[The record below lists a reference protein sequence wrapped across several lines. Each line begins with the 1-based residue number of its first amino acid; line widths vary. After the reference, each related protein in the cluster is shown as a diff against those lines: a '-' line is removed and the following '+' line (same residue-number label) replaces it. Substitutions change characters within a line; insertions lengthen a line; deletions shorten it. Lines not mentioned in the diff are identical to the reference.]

1 MTDEE
6 VIKEPAKQP
15 TKVNTHGRWMKYSE
29 FEPLEV
35 GKSYR
40 VSVAGDCMMALSKN
54 TPTIGIK
61 TNSFEFTASP
71 EYELWV
77 LTK

>member
-1 MTDEE
+1 MDDE
-6 VIKEPAKQP
+6 VIEEPVKQP
-15 TKVNTHGRWMKYSE
+15 TKVNTHGKWMKYSE
-29 FEPLEV
+29 FQELET

-40 VSVAGDCMMALSKN
+40 VTVAGDCMMALSKN

-61 TNSFEFTASP
+61 TNIFEFTASP

>member
-1 MTDEE
+1 MTDE
-6 VIKEPAKQP
+6 VIEEQPKQP
-15 TKVNTHGRWMKYSE
+15 TKVNTHGRWMKYST

-40 VSVAGDCMMALSKN
+40 VAVAGDCMMALSKN

-77 LTK
+77 MTR

>member
-1 MTDEE
+1 MDDE
-6 VIKEPAKQP
+6 VIEEQPKEP
-15 TKVNTHGRWMKYSE
+15 TKVNTHGRWMKYST

-40 VSVAGDCMMALSKN
+40 VTVAGDCMMALSKN

-61 TNSFEFTASP
+61 TNSFEFTASQ
-71 EYELWV
+71 EYELWIM
-77 LTK
+77 TK

>member
-1 MTDEE
+1 MTDE
-6 VIKEPAKQP
+6 VIEEQPKQP
-15 TKVNTHGRWMKYSE
+15 TKVNTHGKWMKYSE

-61 TNSFEFTASP
+61 TNKFEFTASD

>member
-1 MTDEE
+1 MDEE
-6 VIKEPAKQP
+6 VIEEQPKQP

-29 FEPLEV
+29 FEPLET

-40 VSVAGDCMMALSKN
+40 VTVAGDCMMALSKN

-71 EYELWV
+71 KYELWV

>member
-1 MTDEE
+1 MTDE
-6 VIKEPAKQP
+6 VIEEQPKQP
-15 TKVNTHGRWMKYSE
+15 TKVNTHGRWIKYSE

-40 VSVAGDCMMALSKN
+40 VTVAGDCMMALSKN

-77 LTK
+77 MTAK

>member
-1 MTDEE
+1 MTDE
-6 VIKEPAKQP
+6 VIEEQPKEP
-15 TKVNTHGRWMKYSE
+15 TKVNTHGKWMKYSE

-40 VSVAGDCMMALSKN
+40 VTVAGDCMMALSKT

>member
-1 MTDEE
+1 MTDE
-6 VIKEPAKQP
+6 VIEEQPKEP
-15 TKVNTHGRWMKYSE
+15 TKVNTHGKWMKYST

-40 VSVAGDCMMALSKN
+40 VTVAGDCMMALSKN

>member
-1 MTDEE
+1 MTDE
-6 VIKEPAKQP
+6 VIEEQPKQP

-29 FEPLEV
+29 FQELET

-40 VSVAGDCMMALSKN
+40 VTVAGDCMMALSKN

-61 TNSFEFTASP
+61 TNSFEFTASD

-77 LTK
+77 MTK

>member
-1 MTDEE
+1 MDEE
-6 VIKEPAKQP
+6 ELIEEQPKEP
-15 TKVNTHGRWMKYSE
+15 TRVNTHGKWMKYSE

>member
-1 MTDEE
+1 MDDE
-6 VIKEPAKQP
+6 VIEEQPKEP
-15 TKVNTHGRWMKYSE
+15 TRVNTHGRWMKYSE

-40 VSVAGDCMMALSKN
+40 VTVAGDCMMALSKN

-61 TNSFEFTASP
+61 TNSFEFTASD
-71 EYELWV
+71 EYSLWIM
-77 LTK
+77 TK

>member
-1 MTDEE
+1 MEE
-6 VIKEPAKQP
+6 ELIEEQPKQP

-29 FEPLEV
+29 FETLET

-40 VSVAGDCMMALSKN
+40 VTVAGDCMMALSKT

-61 TNSFEFTASP
+61 TNSFEFTASD
-71 EYELWV
+71 EYSLWV

>member
-1 MTDEE
+1 MDDE
-6 VIKEPAKQP
+6 VIEEQPKEP
-15 TKVNTHGRWMKYSE
+15 TKVNTHGRWMKYST

-40 VSVAGDCMMALSKN
+40 VTVAGDCMMALSKN

-61 TNSFEFTASP
+61 TNSFEFTASD

-77 LTK
+77 MTR